1 MAKSLKTLK
10 NPTKPI
16 EDYHSLPDPVPAD
29 TADKA
34 VSKTY
39 SLPASMHKWLT
50 AEAARMTVES
60 GKRVTASRLLA
71 DLVRAYQQERQA

>member
-16 EDYHSLPDPVPAD
+16 EDYHSLPGPVPAD

-39 SLPASMHKWLT
+39 SLPTSMHQWLT

-60 GKRVTASRLLA
+60 GQRMTASRLLA
-71 DLVRAYQQERQA
+71 DIVREYQSRGHA